1 MDEIMDRIDPVM
13 LERYAATARI
23 YEKTPDRL
31 TITTLEGKPLAEC
44 YENGWVALPS
54 GTTPRDDDAVKTND
68 YETLEASL
76 HVWYVLRLWGMR
88 DEANLFADR
97 LEHLLP
103 DPPDVRSVVVAA
115 IDRELDV
122 MGFMDM
128 LDAFDAAE
136 AEGDDFILQADRIVA
151 EHPTAPLLLAAFAL
165 DVELSAL
172 TAADALN
179 DAAAAQRLYRQAI
192 KHYMADGSNITVQR
206 ARLLAGRMDELA
218 EYAAFGN
225 DTTVMFRD
233 AATLIRDVIR

>member
-1 MDEIMDRIDPVM
+1 MDEIMDQIDPVM
-13 LERYAATARI
+13 LERYATTARI

-31 TITTLEGKPLAEC
+31 TITTLDGTPLADC
-44 YENGWVALPS
+44 RENGWIAISSDTEPH
-54 GTTPRDDDAVKTND
+54 DDDAAETND
-68 YETLEASL
+68 YGTLEASL
-76 HVWYVLRLWGMR
+76 RIWYVLRLYGMR
-88 DEANLFADR
+88 DKANLFADR

-103 DPPDVRSVVVAA
+103 NPPDVRSAVVAA

-136 AEGDDFILQADRIVA
+136 AEGDDFILQADRIIA

-179 DAAAAQRLYRQAI
+179 DPAAAQRLYQQAI

-218 EYAAFGN
+218 ECTAFDN